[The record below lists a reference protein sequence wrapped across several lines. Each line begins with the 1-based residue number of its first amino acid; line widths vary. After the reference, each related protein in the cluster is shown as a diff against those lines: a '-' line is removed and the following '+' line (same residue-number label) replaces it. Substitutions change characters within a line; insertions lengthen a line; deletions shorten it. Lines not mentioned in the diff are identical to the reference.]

1 MTDGRAPFFVT
12 GGLGSGGYGVV
23 VEVKHHSSDKTFAL
37 KKIPKKTLIRSKDRR
52 RLATELEVM
61 MDLPPCPFLLR
72 CYSAF
77 ETSEDIFFV
86 LDLFRGG
93 NLFFHLAQ
101 HIMAASTPKI
111 SRARE
116 EGYSVR
122 AIERHR
128 NQRRLRPIG
137 LFLKYLF

>member
-1 MTDGRAPFFVT
+1 MTHGRAPFFVT

-86 LDLFRGG
+86 LDIVHGG

-101 HIMAASTPKI
+101 HIMAASTCTPKK
-111 SRARE
+111 
-116 EGYSVR
+116 
-122 AIERHR
+122 
-128 NQRRLRPIG
+128 NQRRAKRGTRCGQSRDIG
-137 LFLKYLF
+137 TNEVSDRLVSS